1 MNDDYQLGN
10 VSSKQ
15 LVGTLLALILA
26 CFLEASNDWITTQT
40 DPSLTLGGIAIDTVG
55 LLIIG
60 LAIAIPI
67 TMFFWN
73 RLLAPIFQMP
83 RVTYVHALVITAA
96 VNWMNWT

>member
-1 MNDDYQLGN
+1 MNDDHELGN

-15 LVGTLLALILA
+15 LVGTLLALILLS
-26 CFLEASNDWITTQT
+26 FIEASMDWITTLN

-55 LLIIG
+55 ILILV
-60 LAIAIPI
+60 LAIAVPI

-96 VNWMNWT
+96 VYWIDCL